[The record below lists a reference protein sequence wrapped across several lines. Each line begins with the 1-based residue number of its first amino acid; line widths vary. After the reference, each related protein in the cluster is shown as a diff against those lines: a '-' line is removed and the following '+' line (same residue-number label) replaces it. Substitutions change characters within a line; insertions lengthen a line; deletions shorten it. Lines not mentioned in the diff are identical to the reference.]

1 MRRGPEPAGRAV
13 LASPAVPP
21 SPLNA
26 RHVPYIAMTADEK
39 SPAPDLVKGPDGW
52 IAYRTP
58 GPYDRHPGIDVLL
71 ARTEGT
77 PGGKVDGGRLSPLR
91 QFHCMDLRRCQ
102 GCRRPATHVPKKGTL
117 WVLTEFL
124 ETGERS
130 AITGPTD
137 MPPSCARCALR
148 RCPVLEERG
157 RQLLWVRQA
166 PVYGVFADLYPPP
179 KGIRVLEQLVPLR
192 NERVMSAAVA
202 TRLAR
207 DLREVTF
214 ADPEFVAALAAQL
227 GKP

>member
-1 MRRGPEPAGRAV
+1 MRRGPEPAGRDV
-13 LASPAVPP
+13 LADLGVPP
-21 SPLNA
+21 SPLKA
-26 RHVPYIAMTADEK
+26 QHVPYIAMTAGED

-58 GPYDRHPGIDVLL
+58 GPYDCYPGFDVLV
-71 ARTEGT
+71 ARTVGT
-77 PGGKVDGGRLSPLR
+77 PGGRVDGSQLSALR
-91 QFHCMDLRRCQ
+91 QFLCMDLRRCQ
-102 GCRRPATHVPKKGTL
+102 GCGKPATHVRGKGTL

-124 ETGERS
+124 ETGKPT
-130 AITGPTD
+130 AVKGPTD

-166 PVYGVFADLYPPP
+166 PVFGVFADLYPPP
-179 KGIRVLEQLVPLR
+179 GVIVSEQLVPLR

-202 TRLAR
+202 TRLVR

-214 ADPEFVAALAAQL
+214 ADPEFVADLAAQL
-227 GKP
+227 GRP